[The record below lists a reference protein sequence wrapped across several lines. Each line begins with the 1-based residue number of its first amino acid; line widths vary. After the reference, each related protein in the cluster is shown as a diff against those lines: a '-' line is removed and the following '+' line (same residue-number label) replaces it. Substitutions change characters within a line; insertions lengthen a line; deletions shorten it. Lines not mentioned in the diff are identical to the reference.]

1 MMMGFVWQGIAW
13 TSLMLGALGVVL
25 PLLPTTPFL
34 LLAAWCFA
42 RSSPRFHDWLIH
54 HPRFGPSIEAWRHQG
69 AISHRAKG
77 LALLSIAASLA
88 IAVAAGVPHWGL
100 LVQAACLA
108 AVTVFILSRP
118 EPG

>member
-1 MMMGFVWQGIAW
+1 MMRLVWQGIAW

-34 LLAAWCFA
+34 LLSAWCFA

-54 HPRFGPSIEAWRHQG
+54 HPRFGPSIEAWRDQG
-69 AISHRAKG
+69 AISRRAKG

-88 IAVAAGVPHWGL
+88 IAVAAGVPAWAL
-100 LVQAACLA
+100 ALQAVCLA
-108 AVTVFILSRP
+108 AVTIFILSRP
-118 EPG
+118 EAG

>member
-1 MMMGFVWQGIAW
+1 MMRLVWQGIAW

-34 LLAAWCFA
+34 LLSAWCFA
-42 RSSPRFHDWLIH
+42 RSSKRFHDWLVH
-54 HPRFGPSIEAWRHQG
+54 HPRFGPPIGAWRHQG
-69 AISHRAKG
+69 AISRRAKG

-88 IAVAAGVPHWGL
+88 IAVAAGVPHWA
-100 LVQAACLA
+100 QAFQTACLA
-108 AVTVFILSRP
+108 GVSIFILSRP